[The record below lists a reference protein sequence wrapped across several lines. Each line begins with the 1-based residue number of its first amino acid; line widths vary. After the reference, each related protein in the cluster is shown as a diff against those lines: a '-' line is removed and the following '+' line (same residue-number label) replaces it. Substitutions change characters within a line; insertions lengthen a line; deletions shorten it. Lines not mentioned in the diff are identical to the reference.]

1 MTASWFKK
9 WKEIAPIRYK
19 NVRITSAEILAL
31 NATPKELV
39 AAPGAGRAIEFV
51 SAALFLD
58 YGAATYTGNGTLI
71 VEAVTGPVVLSGV
84 LPAASLLHK
93 AADGF
98 AVMAPL
104 STGIDLVVNDAI
116 ELKEPTGECT
126 VGDGTLTVRVGYRV
140 HSFIDY

>member
-1 MTASWFKK
+1 
-9 WKEIAPIRYK
+9 
-19 NVRITSAEILAL
+19 
-31 NATPKELV
+31 
-39 AAPGAGRAIEFV
+39 
-51 SAALFLD
+51 
-58 YGAATYTGNGTLI
+58 
-71 VEAVTGPVVLSGV
+71 VVLSGV

>member
-58 YGAATYTGNGTLI
+58 YGAATYWQWY
-71 VEAVTGPVVLSGV
+71 S
-84 LPAASLLHK
+84 
-93 AADGF
+93 D
-98 AVMAPL
+98 
-104 STGIDLVVNDAI
+104 
-116 ELKEPTGECT
+116 C
-126 VGDGTLTVRVGYRV
+126 
-140 HSFIDY
+140 